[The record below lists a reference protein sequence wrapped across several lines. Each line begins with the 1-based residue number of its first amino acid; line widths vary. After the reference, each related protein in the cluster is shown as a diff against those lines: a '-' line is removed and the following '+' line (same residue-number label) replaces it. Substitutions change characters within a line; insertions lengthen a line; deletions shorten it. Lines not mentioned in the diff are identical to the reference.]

1 MAAADYVFG
10 ALEFEPRPAT
20 PVVVEE
26 PQVSNVALL
35 ERMKAGDQA
44 AFGALYDRYSAM
56 VYPMLL
62 GVLKE
67 PQAAEEVLRDLF
79 VQLWNSAADFDVSRG
94 SLPAW
99 LMVMGRTLAIARL
112 RMAQGHDPEDELQT
126 YPAHAMPS
134 PFDMENEAQTRTVML
149 ALRGAMAELPEEDRQ
164 TVELAYF
171 EGLTEAELKWRTGG
185 SREVVNARLLKAL
198 KSLIETYGRTRQP
211 GRI

>member
-10 ALEFEPRPAT
+10 ALEFEPQPAT
-20 PVVVEE
+20 PVVAEE
-26 PQVSNVALL
+26 PQVANVTLL

-44 AFGALYDRYSAM
+44 AFGALYDRYSGM

-62 GVLKE
+62 RVLKE
-67 PQAAEEVLRDLF
+67 QSAAEEVLRDLF
-79 VQLWNSAADFDVSRG
+79 VQLWQSAADFDVSRG

-99 LMVMGRTLAIARL
+99 LMVMGRNRAIARL
-112 RMAQGHDPEDELQT
+112 RMAQGQDPGEELQT
-126 YPAHAMPS
+126 YPANAMPS
-134 PFDMENEAQTRTVML
+134 PFDMENEAQTRAVMQT
-149 ALRGAMAELPEEDRQ
+149 LRGAMAELPEEDRQ

-185 SREVVNARLLKAL
+185 SREVVNSRLLKAL

>member
-10 ALEFEPRPAT
+10 ALEFEPRSAT

-26 PQVSNVALL
+26 PQVPNVTLL

-44 AFGALYDRYSAM
+44 AFGTLYDRYSAM

-79 VQLWNSAADFDVSRG
+79 VQLWHSAADFDVSRG

-99 LMVMGRTLAIARL
+99 LMVMGRSLAMARL
-112 RMAQGHDPEDELQT
+112 RMAQGQDRGEELQT

-185 SREVVNARLLKAL
+185 SREVVNARLLKGL

>member
-99 LMVMGRTLAIARL
+99 LMVMGRTLAIARM
-112 RMAQGHDPEDELQT
+112 RMARGHDPEDELQT

>member
-79 VQLWNSAADFDVSRG
+79 VQLWHSAADFDVSRG

-99 LMVMGRTLAIARL
+99 LMVMGRSLAMARL
-112 RMAQGHDPEDELQT
+112 RMAQGQDRGEELQT
-126 YPAHAMPS
+126 YPAQDRKSTRLNSSHPS
-134 PFDMENEAQTRTVML
+134 I
-149 ALRGAMAELPEEDRQ
+149 
-164 TVELAYF
+164 
-171 EGLTEAELKWRTGG
+171 
-185 SREVVNARLLKAL
+185 S
-198 KSLIETYGRTRQP
+198 
-211 GRI
+211 

>member
-10 ALEFEPRPAT
+10 ALEFEPRSAT

-26 PQVSNVALL
+26 PQVPNVTLL

-44 AFGALYDRYSAM
+44 AFGTLYDRYSSM

-79 VQLWNSAADFDVSRG
+79 VQLWHSAADFDVSRG

-99 LMVMGRTLAIARL
+99 LMVMGRSLAMARL
-112 RMAQGHDPEDELQT
+112 RMAQGQDRGDELQT
-126 YPAHAMPS
+126 YPPHAMPS

-198 KSLIETYGRTRQP
+198 QSLIETYGRTRQP

>member
-10 ALEFEPRPAT
+10 ALEFEPRSAT

-26 PQVSNVALL
+26 PQVPNVTLL

-44 AFGALYDRYSAM
+44 AFGTLYDRYCAM

-79 VQLWNSAADFDVSRG
+79 VQLWHSAADFDVSRG

-99 LMVMGRTLAIARL
+99 LMVMGRSLAMARL
-112 RMAQGHDPEDELQT
+112 RMAQGQDPGEGLQT

-185 SREVVNARLLKAL
+185 SREVVNARLLKGL